1 MSSGSE
7 WGHLIVDFAREA
19 PTLGA
24 RFRGGGWVARQS
36 IKNGLI
42 MVQRCRDQILAKEFT
57 IYLHCSH
64 YCQKHESNVIKSYK
78 QET

>member
-7 WGHLIVDFAREA
+7 WGYLIVDFASEA

-24 RFRGGGWVARQS
+24 RFRGGGWVVRQS

-42 MVQRCRDQILAKEFT
+42 MVQRCRDQILAKELLF
-57 IYLHCSH
+57 IFID
-64 YCQKHESNVIKSYK
+64 VIAIKNMRAVLKSYK